1 MGEVTLSKEK
11 RFKKQMHKDILF
23 VVTSHP
29 LLTQLVGLIQKYSGI
44 LYMNID
50 VKKIFTRA
58 PMVSFRSFHKISSFL
73 VRANLC
79 TFQTELRDNLGM

>member
-1 MGEVTLSKEK
+1 MGEVILSKEK

-50 VKKIFTRA
+50 VKKIFT
-58 PMVSFRSFHKISSFL
+58 
-73 VRANLC
+73 
-79 TFQTELRDNLGM
+79 